1 MLPTQVT
8 LKDPKFPACKAK
20 PIEIETSAQRERGP
34 AYENLAQNLPRK
46 AGLTTDR
53 LSIG

>member
-1 MLPTQVT
+1 MLPTQVS
-8 LKDPKFPACKAK
+8 LKGPKFPVRRAK
-20 PIEIETSAQRERGP
+20 PIEIETSAQRERGS

-46 AGLTTDR
+46 AGLTTGR